1 MSSGII
7 PRSGHRRGF
16 LEIVECI
23 LKACR
28 AGAKKKTRLMY
39 AANLNWAQLNKYLNF
54 LMEKGLLEHVS
65 ERDEY
70 VLTKKGA
77 RLLRACKELRKLFS

>member
-1 MSSGII
+1 
-7 PRSGHRRGF
+7 
-16 LEIVECI
+16 
-23 LKACR
+23 
-28 AGAKKKTRLMY
+28 MY